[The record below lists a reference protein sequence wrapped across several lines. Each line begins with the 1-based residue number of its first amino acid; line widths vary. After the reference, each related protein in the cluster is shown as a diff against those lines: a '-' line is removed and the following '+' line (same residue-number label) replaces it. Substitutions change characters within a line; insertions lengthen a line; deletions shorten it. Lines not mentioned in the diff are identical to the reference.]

1 MTPPIDS
8 VSPRPELRFLL
19 DQTFSERGVLYV
31 LQIRRKA
38 FFWRVWLDLA
48 GTRDRTRA
56 AVWARLLEIELPEV
70 PR

>member
-1 MTPPIDS
+1 MRSRPP
-8 VSPRPELRFLL
+8 SPPPAPELRFLL
-19 DQTFSERGVLYV
+19 DQAFSPQGALYV

-56 AVWARLLEIELPEV
+56 AVWARLLDLELPEA